1 MSKQAN
7 KTVIGAFVVG
17 AIILAVIGVLVF
29 GSGKFLAELDNYV
42 LHFEGSVKGL
52 NIGAPVVFRGVKIG
66 SVTDIALR
74 YDPDELAVY
83 IPVIIEVER
92 GRFQPVAGKKKI
104 KRRRIKE
111 LIDLGLRA
119 KLELQSMVTGQ
130 LMVDLDFYPDEPA
143 KLIEEEG
150 IKYPEI
156 PTIPSKLQRIAKTIE
171 QLPLDV
177 LFDKLMKTVEGI
189 ERVVNSPEIMDSLH
203 SLNQALKDVQHLVKN
218 IDRHVE
224 PLVTSIEDTSEAARS
239 ALVQA
244 EKTLAMEDGV
254 PGELA
259 SGINNTLEKAGN
271 AMEEA
276 EKTLTEARHV
286 VSEDSETI
294 YELNSTLEELSGAAR
309 SIRILTDYLEQHPEA
324 LIKGKGGSI
333 RRIK

>member
-66 SVTDIALR
+66 SVTDILLR
-74 YDPDELAVY
+74 YNPDDL
-83 IPVIIEVER
+83 
-92 GRFQPVAGKKKI
+92 
-104 KRRRIKE
+104 RRRIKE

>member
-17 AIILAVIGVLVF
+17 AIVLAVIGVLVF

-66 SVTDIALR
+66 SVTDILLR
-74 YDPDELAVY
+74 YNPDDFAIY
-83 IPVIIEVER
+83 IPVFIEVER

-104 KRRRIKE
+104 KGRSIKD
-111 LIDLGLRA
+111 LIDHGLRA
-119 KLELQSMVTGQ
+119 KLQLQSMVTGQ

-143 KLIEEEG
+143 KLIGEEG
-150 IKYPEI
+150 IEYPEI
-156 PTIPSKLQRIAKTIE
+156 PTIASGLQKLTKTIE

-189 ERVVNSPEIMDSLH
+189 ERVVNAPEIMESLH

-218 IDRHVE
+218 IDSRVE

-244 EKTLAMEDGV
+244 EKTLAMEEGV
-254 PGELA
+254 AGELA
-259 SGINNTLEKAGN
+259 SNLKETLANTSAT
-271 AMEEA
+271 MEQA
-276 EKTLTEARHV
+276 EKTLTEVRYV
-286 VSEDSETI
+286 VSEDSQTI
-294 YELNSTLEELSGAAR
+294 YELNRTLEELSGAAR

-324 LIKGKGGSI
+324 LIKGKRSQ
-333 RRIK
+333 

>member
-17 AIILAVIGVLVF
+17 AVVLAVIAVLVF
-29 GSGKFLAELDNYV
+29 GSGKFLAKLDNYI

-52 NIGAPVVFRGVKIG
+52 NIGAPVVFRGVKVG
-66 SVTDIALR
+66 SVTDILLR
-74 YDPDELAVY
+74 YDPDDFAIF
-83 IPVIIEVER
+83 IPVFIEVDRE
-92 GRFQPVAGKKKI
+92 RFQPIAGKREKKRDI
-104 KRRRIKE
+104 KQ
-111 LIDLGLRA
+111 LIDHGLRA

-143 KLIEEEG
+143 KLVGREG

-156 PTIPSKLQRIAKTIE
+156 PTIPSKLQKLAKTIE

-189 ERVVNSPEIMDSLH
+189 ERVVNAPEVMDSIT
-203 SLNQALKDVQHLVKN
+203 NVNEALKDVQHLVKN

-224 PLVTSIEDTSEAARS
+224 PLVISIEDTSDVARAAM
-239 ALVQA
+239 VQA

-259 SGINNTLEKAGN
+259 AELKETLAHSS
-271 AMEEA
+271 ATMEQVK
-276 EKTLTEARHV
+276 KTLTEVRYV
-286 VSEDSETI
+286 ISEDSETI
-294 YELNSTLEELSGAAR
+294 YELNRALEELSDTAR

-324 LIKGKGGSI
+324 LIKGKGESI

>member
-17 AIILAVIGVLVF
+17 AVVLAVIGVLVF
-29 GSGKFLAELDNYV
+29 GSGKFLTELDNYV

-66 SVTDIALR
+66 SVTDILLR
-74 YDPDELAVY
+74 YNPDDFAIY
-83 IPVIIEVER
+83 IPVFIEVEP
-92 GRFQPVAGKKKI
+92 GRFQPLTGKKR
-104 KRRRIKE
+104 KRRSIKD
-111 LIDLGLRA
+111 LIDQGLRA
-119 KLELQSMVTGQ
+119 KLQLQSMVTGQ

-143 KLIEEEG
+143 KLIGEEG

-156 PTIPSKLQRIAKTIE
+156 PTITSGLQKLTETIE

-177 LFDKLMKTVEGI
+177 LFDKLLKTVEGI
-189 ERVVNSPEIMDSLH
+189 ERVVNAPEIMESLH
-203 SLNQALKDVQHLVKN
+203 SLNEALKDVQHLVKN

-244 EKTLAMEDGV
+244 EKTLAMEDGMA
-254 PGELA
+254 GELA
-259 SGINNTLEKAGN
+259 SNLKETLANTSAT
-271 AMEEA
+271 MEQA
-276 EKTLTEARHV
+276 EKTLTEVRYI

-294 YELNSTLEELSGAAR
+294 YELNRALEELSGAAR

-324 LIKGKGGSI
+324 LIKGKGESTG
-333 RRIK
+333 RIK